1 MKSWFDGLGHSY
13 RTPIRIRIFGVIPAK
28 PFILTKII
36 ATLGPASCEIPVLTR
51 LIESGVRVFR
61 LNFSHGDP
69 ESHLQLLT
77 AARQA
82 SEEVGIPVGVLGD
95 LCGPKIRVGKVVE
108 GGVELQMGQ
117 PVYFQRDPILTGE
130 DPDAP
135 VTFNVTYDRLIDEV
149 EPGQRLMI
157 NDGNIHVLVM
167 DKTEDKLIGTVTTP
181 GTVTSAKG
189 VNLPETALTVPSVT
203 AYDWKCADWAMEH
216 GVDFLALSFVRKAE
230 DVIKLRQYMKRKL
243 KGRLPLPI
251 IAKIEK
257 PQAIDDLENIVD
269 ASDSI
274 MVARGDLGV
283 EMDLASVP
291 IIQKKIINMAH
302 DYGKPVIVATQM
314 LESMIEF
321 PTPTRAE
328 ASDVANAI
336 FDGTDCVMLSGE
348 TAVGKHAT
356 KAVDHMSRIALKV
369 QEHIVGEKVRW
380 GKPPAKLQADRSR
393 MAALAHGVM
402 TIVRDMN
409 VKHIVVWSQNG
420 GAARH
425 LSKNRPT
432 LPILAFSSD
441 HQSLRRMTPLFGVK
455 PMYMEQPADTE
466 DFIWQVDQLMQE
478 SKMCKVGEA
487 LLVVAGEPI
496 GKPGSTSNIHI
507 HYVGD
512 YFGESG

>member
-1 MKSWFDGLGHSY
+1 M
-13 RTPIRIRIFGVIPAK
+13 IPAK

-36 ATLGPASCEIPVLTR
+36 ATLGPASCEIPVLVR
-51 LIESGVRVFR
+51 LIETGVRVFR
-61 LNFSHGDP
+61 LNFSHGTP
-69 ESHLQLLT
+69 ESHLQLLE
-77 AARQA
+77 AARRA
-82 SEEVGIPVGVLGD
+82 SDEVCIPIGVLGD
-95 LCGPKIRVGKVVE
+95 LCGPKIRIGKVVD
-108 GGVELQMGQ
+108 GGVNLEMGQ
-117 PVYFQRDPILTGE
+117 PIYFQREPLIAGQDPK
-130 DPDAP
+130 AP

-157 NDGNIHVLVM
+157 NDGNVHVLVM
-167 DKTEDKLIGTVTTP
+167 DKTDDRLIGTVTTP
-181 GTVTSAKG
+181 GLVTSSKG
-189 VNLPETALTVPSVT
+189 VNLPETKLTVPSVT
-203 AYDWKCADWAMEH
+203 AYDWQCADWAMEH

-257 PQAIDDLENIVD
+257 PEAIDDLENIVD
-269 ASDSI
+269 AADSI

-283 EMDLASVP
+283 EMDLAAVP
-291 IIQKKIINMAH
+291 IIQKKIIAMAH
-302 DYGKPVIVATQM
+302 DYGKPVTVATQM
-314 LESMIEF
+314 LESMIEM

-336 FDGTDCVMLSGE
+336 FDGTDSVMLSGE
-348 TAVGKHAT
+348 TAVGKHAVR
-356 KAVDHMSRIALKV
+356 AVDHMARIALKV
-369 QEHIVGEKVRW
+369 QEHVASHQSQW
-380 GKPPAKLQADRSR
+380 GRPPAALQATRSR

-432 LPILAFSSD
+432 IPIFAFSSD

-455 PMYMEQPADTE
+455 PMHMEHPADTE
-466 DFIWQVDQLMQE
+466 DFIWQVDQLFQE
-478 SKMCKVGEA
+478 QKLCKTGDA
-487 LLVVAGEPI
+487 LLIVAGEPL

-512 YFGESG
+512 YFGSRS

>member
-1 MKSWFDGLGHSY
+1 MCLSPLGSY
-13 RTPIRIRIFGVIPAK
+13 PRPVPIRIFGVIPAK

-51 LIESGVRVFR
+51 LIEAGVRVFR
-61 LNFSHGDP
+61 LNFSHGTP

-77 AARQA
+77 AARTA
-82 SEEVGIPVGVLGD
+82 SEQGGIPVGVLGD
-95 LCGPKIRVGKVVE
+95 LCGPKIRVGKVID
-108 GGVELQMGQ
+108 GGVELEMGQ
-117 PVYFQRDPILTGE
+117 PVYFQRDPIVAGA
-130 DPDAP
+130 DPEAP

-167 DKTEDKLIGTVTTP
+167 DKSEDRLIGTVTTP
-181 GTVTSAKG
+181 GKVTSAKG
-189 VNLPETALTVPSVT
+189 VNLPETKLSVPSVT

-243 KGRLPLPI
+243 KGRLPMPI

-257 PQAIDDLENIVD
+257 PEAIDDLENIVD

-283 EMDLASVP
+283 EMDLAAVP
-291 IIQKKIINMAH
+291 IIQKQIINMAH
-302 DYGKPVIVATQM
+302 AYGKPVIVATQM

-348 TAVGKHAT
+348 TAVGKHNV
-356 KAVDHMSRIALKV
+356 KAVDHMARIALKV
-369 QEHIVGEKVRW
+369 QENVASEQRRW
-380 GKPPAKLQADRSR
+380 GTPPAKLQADRSR

-409 VKHIVVWSQNG
+409 VKYIVVWSQNG

-441 HQSLRRMTPLFGVK
+441 QQSLRRMTPLFGVK
-455 PMYMEQPADTE
+455 PMYMEHPADTE

-478 SKMCKVGEA
+478 KRMCNVGDA

-512 YFGESG
+512 YFGGRGA

>member
-1 MKSWFDGLGHSY
+1 MI
-13 RTPIRIRIFGVIPAK
+13 PIK

-36 ATLGPASCEIPVLTR
+36 ATLGPASCEIPVLIR
-51 LIESGVRVFR
+51 LIEAGVRVFR

-82 SEEVGIPVGVLGD
+82 SDEAGIAVGVLGD
-95 LCGPKIRVGKVVE
+95 LCGPKIRVGKVID
-108 GGVELQMGQ
+108 GGVALALGQ
-117 PVYFQRDPILTGE
+117 PVYFQREPIVAGE
-130 DPDAP
+130 DKDQP
-135 VTFNVTYDRLIDEV
+135 VTFSVTYDRLIDEV

-167 DKTEDKLIGTVTTP
+167 DKSEDKLIGTVTTP
-181 GTVTSAKG
+181 GKVTSAKG
-189 VNLPETALTVPSVT
+189 VNLPETKLSVPAVT

-216 GVDFLALSFVRKAE
+216 GVDFLALSFVRKSE

-257 PQAIDDLENIVD
+257 PQAIDDLEHIVD
-269 ASDSI
+269 AADSI

-283 EMDLASVP
+283 EMDLAAVP
-291 IIQKKIINMAH
+291 IIQKKIIAMAH

-314 LESMIEF
+314 LESMIEL

-348 TAVGKHAT
+348 TAVGKHAV
-356 KAVDHMSRIALKV
+356 KAVDHMARIALKV
-369 QEHIVGEKVRW
+369 QEHVAGEQVRW
-380 GKPPAKLQADRSR
+380 GRPPAKLQANRSR
-393 MAALAHGVM
+393 LAALAHGVL

-409 VKHIVVWSQNG
+409 VKFIVVWSQNG

-425 LSKNRPT
+425 LSKNRPV

-441 HQSLRRMTPLFGVK
+441 KQSVRRMTPLFGVK
-455 PMYMEQPADTE
+455 PMHMQQPADTE
-466 DFIWQVDQLMQE
+466 DFIWQVDQFMQE
-478 SKMCKVGEA
+478 SKMCKVGDA
-487 LLVVAGEPI
+487 IIVVAGEPL
-496 GKPGSTSNIHI
+496 GRSGSTSNVHI

-512 YFGESG
+512 YFGDRS